1 MKNRRY
7 DNEFEN
13 EHRAFS
19 GPVMLTIGIVSG
31 AILMILIFVFASNN
45 ATSGK
50 NNLRN
55 ANLKAKA
62 TEEPDQTAID
72 IAANYT
78 DENGKKDIEKLYKD
92 KKLRAEDFDFWDI
105 DNGSGTIRKSH
116 SDDGIQDS
124 TASTDGNLSQNPES
138 ETDSETSPM
147 PDISPSPE
155 KEELLKDVNEN
166 PLDFTNLKIV
176 NNKMQ
181 YSVNNDI
188 VSKLGADVSFDS
200 GVVDFNMLK
209 DNGVDFVMLK
219 VGSRG
224 YDSGL
229 LTSDPNFDR
238 NYKAAKEAGM
248 GIGLYFASRA
258 VNVEEAIEEA
268 DFCMNQV
275 MGNGI
280 DYPVAFVFE
289 GQTFDNARTDVLDR
303 EGKTKVAEAF
313 LKTIKNRGATPVLY
327 GNEDYI
333 LNDIIPDNIIKEFDV
348 YLSNQDSIPI
358 YPYQY
363 NMWKYIKNVVIPGI
377 ENPSSYIISFVDYQ
391 AR

>member
-166 PLDFTNLKIV
+166 PLGFTNLKIV